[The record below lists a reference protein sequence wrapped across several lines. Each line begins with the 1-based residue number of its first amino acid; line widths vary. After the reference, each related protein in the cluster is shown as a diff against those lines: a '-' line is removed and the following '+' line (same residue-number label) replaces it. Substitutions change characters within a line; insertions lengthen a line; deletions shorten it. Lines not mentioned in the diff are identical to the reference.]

1 MTEVISQ
8 RRIRTADAALRQRA
22 KAVIPGGMYGHLSA
36 NALPAEYPQF
46 YQRSEGA
53 HVWDVDGNEYVD
65 LMCSFGPVILG
76 HKHPKVER
84 GRRAQRARGDTQAGP
99 AACMVEAAELLVDR
113 VAHADWAMFAKNGT
127 DATTTCLMV
136 ARAAT
141 GRSKVL
147 AAAGAYHG
155 SAPWCTIRLDG
166 VTPEDRANMAY
177 YTFNDIASV
186 ERASRKPTASVAA
199 IIVSPFRHDAG
210 FDQELVDPE
219 FARGLRQLCDRI
231 GAALV
236 MDEVRAGFRLN
247 DGGSWE
253 PIGVEPDLS
262 AWSKAIG
269 NGYPLAAI
277 LGSESL
283 SEAASRIFVTGSFWF
298 QAVPMAAAIATI
310 TAIRDEGAVPAMER
324 IGSMLEP
331 GSSSRR
337 GTPDCGVPDRAG
349 ADAEPQLRP
358 ATRTSPGQ
366 GVLRRGRGKR
376 RDHAP
381 AAQLVRVCS
390 PLRRRCRPHAG
401 GDRARLP
408 GCAQAVR
415 GRPRV
420 LSRLGNSVFQDAPPS
435 AGPSSAHRRDGA

>member
-8 RRIRTADAALRQRA
+8 RRMRTADAGLRRRA
-22 KAVIPGGMYGHLSA
+22 RAVIPGGMYGHLSV
-36 NALPAEYPQF
+36 NALPSEYPQF
-46 YQRSEGA
+46 YERSEGA

-76 HKHPKVER
+76 HKHPKVEQAVA
-84 GRRAQRARGDTQAGP
+84 AQLAKGDTQAGP

-141 GRSKVL
+141 GRNKVL

-155 SAPWCTIRLDG
+155 SAPWCTLRLDG

-177 YTFNDIASV
+177 FTYNDIASI
-186 ERASRKPTASVAA
+186 ERAAREADGDVAA
-199 IIVSPFRHDAG
+199 IIVSPFKHDAG
-210 FDQELVDPE
+210 FDQELVDPD
-219 FARGLRQLCDRI
+219 FARGVRQLCDRI
-231 GAALV
+231 GAVLV

-253 PIGVEPDLS
+253 PIGVKPDLS

-269 NGYPLAAI
+269 NGYPLAAV
-277 LGSESL
+277 LGSQSL

-310 TAIRDEGAVPAMER
+310 TAIREEDAVPAMER
-324 IGSMLEP
+324 IGSMLRTGIGRQALE
-331 GSSSRR
+331 
-337 GTPDCGVPDRAG
+337 AG
-349 ADAEPQLRP
+349 LTVFQTGPVQMPSL
-358 ATRTSPGQ
+358 SF
-366 GVLRRGRGKR
+366 
-376 RDHAP
+376 
-381 AAQLVRVCS
+381 
-390 PLRRRCRPHAG
+390 AG
-401 GDRARLP
+401 DENFARARAFSAAVVDHGVIVHPRHNWFVSAAHTESDVERILDATAR
-408 GCAQAVR
+408 GFQAVR
-415 GRPRV
+415 DQFGT
-420 LSRLGNSVFQDAPPS
+420 S
-435 AGPSSAHRRDGA
+435 